1 MSLHSLMHFRGKNVI
16 SQSNHPR
23 PHRNLGWYDA
33 VPASSQESNVSDSEA
48 FDDVL
53 ENTVE
58 ETSESDDQPPA
69 EQTEQVNE
77 ANQVSE
83 FGQSADTP
91 ANNEA
96 DEIATEIFA
105 RTKVLVMPDDPLV
118 MMIQL
123 VRQEFASAQ
132 SDIKSFVFAEMM
144 DNLDKHSEAIKN
156 DIKVMHTDHTQ
167 IIAKHTEAIAEA
179 TGQALADFGKQTEE
193 TVNFLTARL
202 DEVKETTKV
211 LESQKQFIVNDVYG
225 KLNEKII
232 NEVKGNLTNELKRIA
247 NNENNK
253 VNQQKNMLI
262 GAFAG
267 LFVGM
272 IFAVLIGLLTSSPL
286 STSPF
291 SYCQTCPTFR
301 TAGHIATA
309 RTGLGSTTLNKKAS
323 IFFACFG

>member
-1 MSLHSLMHFRGKNVI
+1 MSLANQITLDRTDSWDGT
-16 SQSNHPR
+16 
-23 PHRNLGWYDA
+23 D
-33 VPASSQESNVSDSEA
+33 VPAPSQESNASDSEA
-48 FDDVL
+48 SDDVL

-58 ETSESDDQPPA
+58 ETSKSNDQPPA

-83 FGQSADTP
+83 FGQSADAP

-118 MMIQL
+118 MMIQP
-123 VRQEFASAQ
+123 VRQEFANAQ

-156 DIKVMHTDHTQ
+156 DIKVMHTNHAQ
-167 IIAKHTEAIAEA
+167 IITKHTEAIAEA
-179 TGQALADFGKQTEE
+179 TGQALADFDKQTEE
-193 TVNFLTARL
+193 AVKTLTARL

-272 IFAVLIGLLTSSPL
+272 IFAVLIGLLTSSP
-286 STSPF
+286 P
-291 SYCQTCPTFR
+291 
-301 TAGHIATA
+301 
-309 RTGLGSTTLNKKAS
+309 
-323 IFFACFG
+323 